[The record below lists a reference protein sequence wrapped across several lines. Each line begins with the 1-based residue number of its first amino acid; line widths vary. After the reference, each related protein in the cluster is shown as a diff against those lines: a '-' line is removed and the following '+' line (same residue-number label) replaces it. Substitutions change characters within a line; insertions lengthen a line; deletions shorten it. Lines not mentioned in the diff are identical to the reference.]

1 MNDQDKQRAEIRQQV
16 TQEQISRRAEELWR
30 QYGCPE
36 GRDEAIWLEA
46 EQQLLGIQQIST
58 SQPPASENVGRNAQQ
73 DSGNQSGSDTPGG
86 STRSAPAKPREMELM
101 KGGASN
107 NVLGGS
113 GSLGG
118 IGGGPAPARSRSRSN
133 KSAGK

>member
-16 TQEQISRRAEELWR
+16 SHEQISRRAEELWR

-46 EQQLLGIQQIST
+46 EQQLLGTQNTLANESQFASISERLT
-58 SQPPASENVGRNAQQ
+58 RE
-73 DSGNQSGSDTPGG
+73 DEGNRSGSNEMPHTPH
-86 STRSAPAKPREMELM
+86 SREVELM
-101 KGGASN
+101 KGTAANS
-107 NVLGGS
+107 VLGGS

-118 IGGGPAPARSRSRSN
+118 IGGGPSRAPARKGNRSSRAS
-133 KSAGK
+133 GK